1 MFELILGYFVIG
13 IVFIIWRLFYHTL
26 YKKSARE
33 NFIKTLKND
42 FLKLLAQSKK
52 LFLSNCKIFKIIF
65 VLLAM
70 IAVCDIISIEN
81 YILNILETIMS
92 AIMFLML
99 AIVFSPTENSMY
111 KGFPNEIFAF
121 IYSVVF
127 MFYSAESIVVDMSF
141 TLDFFTE
148 DIWIY
153 GYIITIISYVVCMAT
168 LRRFMERDLTTE
180 EIIILGMVMM
190 TALEFITYYG
200 IGFFS
205 NIKIYNPQ
213 AFESNI
219 FGDFTSIIN
228 QGIFIASQSQILERG
243 PMEIWGYILLNGTD
257 VLTTTMVLGYVVQ
270 KFFGSSAH

>member
-1 MFELILGYFVIG
+1 
-13 IVFIIWRLFYHTL
+13 
-26 YKKSARE
+26 
-33 NFIKTLKND
+33 
-42 FLKLLAQSKK
+42 
-52 LFLSNCKIFKIIF
+52 
-65 VLLAM
+65 M
-70 IAVCDIISIEN
+70 IAVYDIIPMEN
-81 YILNILETIMS
+81 YVLNFFEDIIS

-99 AIVFSPTENSMY
+99 AIVFSPTENPLY
-111 KGFPNEIFAF
+111 KGFPKEIFAF
-121 IYSVVF
+121 VYSVVF

-219 FGDFTSIIN
+219 LGNFTAIIN